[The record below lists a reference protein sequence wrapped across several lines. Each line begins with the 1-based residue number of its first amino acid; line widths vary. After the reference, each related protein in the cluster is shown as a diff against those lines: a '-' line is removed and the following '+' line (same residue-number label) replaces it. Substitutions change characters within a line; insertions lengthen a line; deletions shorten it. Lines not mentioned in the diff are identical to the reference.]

1 MIIRIEKPLL
11 ESMQLAKALAKNEFR
26 TQLTGIMFEENGTV
40 WASNG
45 HVALVARTGKAI
57 EKNIVLNID
66 KTPATGRKYH
76 TAVIDTQQSLCH
88 FVPEFEGM
96 AAASDEEMISRA
108 IAVGKAETVS
118 VNRVIEMANPIPPEV
133 KPVSEIVFDADYLGL
148 LPKIADLFSKQEGGK
163 FAFKLTG
170 DNTAS
175 LIKVRAGQGYMLTFI
190 IMPIK
195 I

>member
-11 ESMQLAKALAKNEFR
+11 ESMQLAKALPKNEFR
-26 TQLTGIMFEENGTV
+26 TQLTGIMFEEDGTV
-40 WASNG
+40 WAANG
-45 HVALVARTGKAI
+45 HIALVARTGKAI
-57 EKNIVLNID
+57 EKSAVLGIE
-66 KTPATGRKYH
+66 KTPASGKKYH
-76 TAVIDTQQSLCH
+76 TAVIDTQQELCH
-88 FVPEFEGM
+88 YVPEFDGI
-96 AAASDEEMISRA
+96 ATASDDEMISRA
-108 IAVGKAETVS
+108 IAVGKVENVR
-118 VNRVIEMANPIPPEV
+118 VNRVIELANPIPPEV

-148 LPKIADLFSKQEGGK
+148 LPKIADLYSKQEGGK

-190 IMPIK
+190 MMPIK